1 MQLNGLNDD
10 QVKVNRKKY
19 GANYVGEDKSNSFFS
34 LLIESFG
41 DPIIKILLIALCVKV
56 IFLFKDFDWFETL
69 GILIAIF
76 LASFISSI
84 SEYGSEK
91 AFKRL
96 QEENSNILV
105 KVKRAGKI
113 REINIKDV
121 VVNDVVILE
130 SGDLVPAD
138 GIIKFGGVSVD
149 ESNLNG
155 ETKEVGK
162 NIGDEIFKGSIVSEG
177 NCYLEVSRVGV
188 NTIYGSIETEVTS
201 KTIDSPL
208 RSRLHNLA
216 KVISKIGYIGAFL
229 VVISYLFSVIVIK
242 NNFNLDLII
251 KTLTNSK
258 LMIDYLIYSLTLCV
272 TVIIVAVPE
281 GLPMMVALVLSS
293 NVKRMLKSNVLVRK
307 MVGIETA
314 GSINLLFTDKTG
326 TITSGKLSVKKL
338 INFKGK
344 ECNNLKYKKVF
355 LEALLY
361 NNQSNYSDGKVVG
374 GNTTDQSI
382 MEYLKKEKCED
393 YEHVV
398 LFNSRKKYSVT
409 KLVNK
414 NLFYFKGANEVIIE
428 NSDFYIDELGY
439 KQILKDKIKLYNIV
453 KDLTSRGFR
462 VISVGVKSNDSDL
475 KGLSFIGFVV
485 IKDEIRN
492 NAKEGLNMVES
503 AGIHT
508 IMITGDDKLTAT
520 SIGKEIGLLKTMND
534 IILTSEEL
542 NKLSDDEIG
551 KKIKDIKII
560 ARALP
565 TDKSRLVRI
574 CQKNNLVVGM
584 TGDGVNDAPALKIA
598 DVGFS
603 MGSGTEIAKE
613 SSDIVILDNNL
624 ISIGNAVLYGRTIFK
639 SIRKFVIYQ
648 LTVNCCAL
656 ILSIVGPLIG
666 IPTPITV
673 IQMLWINMIMDTLAG
688 LAFSYEAPL
697 KEYMKELPKKR
708 NESIINKYMY
718 VEIILIGLYSSCLC
732 LFFLSNSFI
741 KNLFRT
747 DTNNIYY
754 MTGFFALFIFMG
766 IFNAFNA
773 RTTRLNLLSNLNK
786 NKVFII
792 LFSIIS
798 CVQIYLIYYGGSLFR
813 TYGLTCKELIIVL
826 VMAFSVIPL
835 DLVRKLLFKR
845 KGVVDYI

>member
-1 MQLNGLNDD
+1 MELNGLNEEE
-10 QVKVNRKKY
+10 VKIKRKKY
-19 GANYVGEDKSNSFFS
+19 GTNYVGNEKSNSFLS
-34 LLIESFG
+34 LLLESFG
-41 DPIIKILLIALCVKV
+41 DPIIKILLIALSVKIV
-56 IFLFKDFDWFETL
+56 FLFKDFDWFETL

-96 QEENSNILV
+96 QEESGNILV
-105 KVKRAGKI
+105 KVKRNGILKNV
-113 REINIKDV
+113 NIKEIV
-121 VVNDVVILE
+121 VDDIVFLE

-138 GIIKFGGVSVD
+138 GVIKLGGVGVD
-149 ESNLNG
+149 ESNLSG
-155 ETKEVGK
+155 ETKEVLK
-162 NIGDEIFKGSIVSEG
+162 NIGEEIFKGSIVSEG
-177 NCYLEVSRVGV
+177 SCYIKVIRVGT
-188 NTIYGSIETEVTS
+188 NTIYGSIENEIST

-208 RSRLHNLA
+208 KTRLHNLA
-216 KVISKIGYIGAFL
+216 HVISKIGYIGAFL
-229 VVISYLFSVIVIK
+229 VVVSYLFSVIVIK
-242 NNFNLDLII
+242 NNFNTELILDTI
-251 KTLTNSK
+251 TNIN

-293 NVKRMLKSNVLVRK
+293 NMKRMLKSNVLVRK

-314 GSINLLFTDKTG
+314 GSINILFTDKTG

-338 INFKGK
+338 INFKGN
-344 ECNNLKYKKVF
+344 ECNNKTYKNMF

-361 NNQSNYSDGKVVG
+361 NNQSNYSNGEIVG
-374 GNTTDQSI
+374 GNTTDQAI
-382 MEYLKKEKCED
+382 TKYLKKDKCED
-393 YEHVV
+393 YEHIVM
-398 LFNSRKKYSVT
+398 FNSKNKYSVT

-414 NLFYFKGANEVIIE
+414 NLFYFKGANEIIIE

-439 KQILKDKIKLYNIV
+439 KQLLKDKGKLYDIV
-453 KDLTSRGFR
+453 KQLTSSGLR
-462 VISVGVKSNDSDL
+462 VISVAVKNNNSIL
-475 KGLSFIGFVV
+475 GGLSFIGFVV
-485 IKDEIRN
+485 IKDEIRK
-492 NAKEGLNMVES
+492 NAKEGLKMVES
-503 AGIHT
+503 AGIQT
-508 IMITGDDKLTAT
+508 VMITGDDKLTAT
-520 SIGKEIGLLKTMND
+520 SIGKEIGLLNSSSD
-534 IILTSEEL
+534 VILTSDEL
-542 NKLSDDEIG
+542 NKFTDEEIG
-551 KKIKDIKII
+551 RKIKDIRII

-598 DVGFS
+598 DVGFA
-603 MGSGTEIAKE
+603 MGSGTEIAKD
-613 SSDIVILDNNL
+613 SSDIIILDNNL
-624 ISIGNAVLYGRTIFK
+624 NSISNAILYGRTIFK
-639 SIRKFVIYQ
+639 SIRKFVVYQ

-656 ILSIVGPLIG
+656 GLSIVGPLIG

-697 KEYMKELPKKR
+697 KEYMYELPKKR

-718 VEIILIGLYSSCLC
+718 VEILLTGLYSASVC
-732 LFFLSNSFI
+732 LFFLSNNFI
-741 KNLFRT
+741 KNIFRT
-747 DTNNIYY
+747 DNNNIYF

-792 LFSIIS
+792 LFTIIS
-798 CVQIYLIYYGGSLFR
+798 CVQIYLIYFGGSLFR
-813 TYGLTCKELIIVL
+813 TFGLTFKELILVL

-835 DLVRKLLFKR
+835 DLFRKLLFKKR
-845 KGVVDYI
+845 GVVDYI

>member
-41 DPIIKILLIALCVKV
+41 DPIIKILLIGLCVKV